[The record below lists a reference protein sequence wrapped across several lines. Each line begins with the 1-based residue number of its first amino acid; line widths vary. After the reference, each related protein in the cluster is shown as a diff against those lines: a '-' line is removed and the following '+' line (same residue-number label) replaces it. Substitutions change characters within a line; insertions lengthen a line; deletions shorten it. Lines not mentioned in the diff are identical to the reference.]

1 MTPVVAV
8 RAAGL
13 VLALPF
19 LLGLLPGSLA
29 AVAIG
34 LLALAAGRMVAVPA
48 ERLFTAAAVIVFAAA
63 TAVGAARWGSFDLD
77 FLRGAQAVLGPTVA
91 VAPAE
96 AAGAAVAAA
105 AAGTVAL
112 GLWLGR
118 PHPLELWGLEAIAGA
133 LILVTVFAGA
143 ALPGLGAPGSFPRL
157 VLWVA
162 GSAAIAAAAG
172 AVATWAYVRT
182 SKFRWR
188 LLAAAGI
195 VTTAAGTVLASV
207 V

>member
-1 MTPVVAV
+1 LTPVVAV

-34 LLALAAGRMVAVPA
+34 LIALAAGRIAAVST

-63 TAVGAARWGSFDLD
+63 AAVGAARWGSFDLD

-91 VAPAE
+91 VAPPE
-96 AAGAAVAAA
+96 AAGAAAAAA

-112 GLWLGR
+112 GLWLGK
-118 PHPLELWGLEAIAGA
+118 PHPLELWRVEAVAGA
-133 LILVTVFAGA
+133 LMLVTVFAGP
-143 ALPGLGAPGSFPRL
+143 ALPGLGAPGSFPR
-157 VLWVA
+157 VALWVA
-162 GSAAIAAAAG
+162 GSAGVAAAAG
-172 AVATWAYVRT
+172 AVASWSHSRT
-182 SKFRWR
+182 SKLRWR
-188 LLAAAGI
+188 LLALAGLVIAA
-195 VTTAAGTVLASV
+195 AATLLASTV
-207 V
+207 